1 MKKILSVL
9 CCMLL
14 ASAMAFSQKVT
25 FTEEE
30 NALIEKAFEQSD
42 NGEEQK
48 AIETYAELLKKY
60 PGNGF
65 LLYETA
71 YCYYKMEKWKIAH
84 DILEEAEKSEDVTAD
99 MFAVDGNSLDNMGLS
114 EFAVEKYKEGLRL
127 FPDSGHLYVE
137 LGNVYTM
144 KKDYQEALKWYLE
157 GIEREPN
164 YTSNYY
170 RASVLLFSSSNPVL
184 GVEYAEVHNLIS
196 PSSERSDELSEYIAL
211 AYKQHYKMDDS
222 ASVAAIADIR
232 KENLAAEDYDQQ
244 AFHFFDRLRAF
255 HNSVIEA
262 GHWEAYNQWLMR
274 CADPEAYNAWI
285 EQNEEAFDSFAD
297 WYNDNLF
304 NPGTE

>member
-60 PGNGF
+60 PESGF
-65 LLYETA
+65 LMYETA

-99 MFAVDGNSLDNMGLS
+99 MFAMDGNSLDNMGLS

-127 FPDSGHLYVE
+127 FPDSGNLHVE

-184 GVEYAEVHNLIS
+184 GVEYAEVHNLLS
-196 PSSERSDELSEYIAL
+196 PSSARSEELSKYIAIVYRKHF
-211 AYKQHYKMDDS
+211 AMGDN
-222 ASVAAIADIR
+222 ASVSDIAEKI
-232 KENLAAEDYDQQ
+232 KENLSAEDYNQQ
-244 AFHFFDRLRAF
+244 QYHVAGIRSFHIR
-255 HNSVIEA
+255 VIEA

-274 CADPEAYNAWI
+274 GADPEAFSDWV
-285 EQNEEAFDSFAD
+285 EQNEEAFDSFAG

-304 NPGTE
+304 NLGTE